1 MSSNL
6 TPAERSMRAQRAAH
20 ISWLNTTDRSARTEA
35 ARAGL
40 QNRFERQ
47 VDPEGTLDSAERH
60 RRAESARKAHMLKM
74 QLASLKARRQ
84 RRQGGDAA

>member
-1 MSSNL
+1 VR
-6 TPAERSMRAQRAAH
+6 TRAH
-20 ISWLNTTDRSARTEA
+20 KITKLLISWLNTEDRPARTEA

-40 QNRFERQ
+40 QSRFERQ
-47 VDPEGTLDSAERH
+47 VDPEGEGTLDPAERH